1 MSIQWKGVMP
11 AVTTK
16 FTADDKLDFNM
27 FGVNVKAQLE
37 AGVSGIILGG
47 TLGEAST
54 LLQDEKKELIQ
65 ETINI
70 VNGQVPVI
78 MNIAEQTTRAAIL
91 AANEAEK
98 NGAKGLML
106 LPPMRYNAASHE
118 TVTYFSEIAKSTS
131 LPIMI
136 YNNPIDYKIEV
147 TLDMFEEI
155 LKFDNIQAVKE
166 STRDISNVTRIIN
179 RFNGRLKIL
188 SGVDT
193 LALESI
199 FMGSD
204 GWVSGL
210 VDAFPA
216 ETVAIFKLA
225 KAGRAEEAL
234 AIGKKL
240 GDEVIVVGTSFG
252 GALTLYLASQ
262 HPEIKAIVLYSPCI
276 KIFDNNAEL
285 LDNHW
290 GLAMAKLVTGSEV
303 RDFPPHNPIHAK
315 YWSTHYHINGVIALQ
330 NFLTNVMTPE
340 TFAKVKCPTF
350 LGYYYKNE
358 EEQDKVVSVPAM
370 LKMYDELGVAVNQKQ
385 KVVFPNA
392 GNHVI
397 GSYVLSKDYQHVQ
410 QKTEQFL
417 DKILK

>member
-27 FGVNVKAQLE
+27 FGVNVRAQLD

-54 LLQDEKKELIQ
+54 LLEDEKKELIK
-65 ETINI
+65 ETISI

-78 MNIAEQTTRAAIL
+78 MNIAEQTTRAAIQ
-91 AANEAEK
+91 AANKAEE

-118 TVTYFSEIAKSTS
+118 TVTYFSEVAKSTS

-179 RFNGRLKIL
+179 RFKGRLKVL

-216 ETVAIFKLA
+216 ETVAIFNLA

-234 AIGKKL
+234 AIYRWFLPLLELDINPLLVQNIKL
-240 GDEVIVVGTSFG
+240 AEVATGLGTEFVRAPRLPLH
-252 GALTLYLASQ
+252 GAERERVLGIIAEALRTRPTL
-262 HPEIKAIVLYSPCI
+262 PEYRSVL
-276 KIFDNNAEL
+276 
-285 LDNHW
+285 
-290 GLAMAKLVTGSEV
+290 V
-303 RDFPPHNPIHAK
+303 
-315 YWSTHYHINGVIALQ
+315 
-330 NFLTNVMTPE
+330 
-340 TFAKVKCPTF
+340 
-350 LGYYYKNE
+350 
-358 EEQDKVVSVPAM
+358 
-370 LKMYDELGVAVNQKQ
+370 
-385 KVVFPNA
+385 
-392 GNHVI
+392 
-397 GSYVLSKDYQHVQ
+397 
-410 QKTEQFL
+410 
-417 DKILK
+417 